1 MYKSLNFDLK
11 TMFYEKGENAKCYKS
26 LSRWDMAFE
35 REMAM
40 QELII
45 KKALEDTASD
55 TKYGQAS
62 RNYLWTLMT
71 ESIFLDNPIE
81 FYSQRMKN
89 QFALP
94 DFRMSMTKPKP
105 PKKAGKDLRE
115 TIEIDG
121 CSMVI
126 PNTFEA
132 DKWKTP
138 EKNPIL
144 DLPPKLPVKEKIEK
158 LKESQK
164 ELTFHDHLRI
174 KYGSF

>member
-1 MYKSLNFDLK
+1 
-11 TMFYEKGENAKCYKS
+11 MFYEKGENAKCYKS

-45 KKALEDTASD
+45 KKALEDTAED
-55 TKYGQAS
+55 TKYGKAS
-62 RNYLWTLMT
+62 RNYLWSLMT

-94 DFRMSMTKPKP
+94 EFRMSMTKPKP
-105 PKKAGKDLRE
+105 PKKGKDLRE

-138 EKNPIL
+138 EKNIL
-144 DLPPKLPVKEKIEK
+144 DLPIKIPVKDKIEK

-164 ELTFHDHLRI
+164 ELTFSD
-174 KYGSF
+174 